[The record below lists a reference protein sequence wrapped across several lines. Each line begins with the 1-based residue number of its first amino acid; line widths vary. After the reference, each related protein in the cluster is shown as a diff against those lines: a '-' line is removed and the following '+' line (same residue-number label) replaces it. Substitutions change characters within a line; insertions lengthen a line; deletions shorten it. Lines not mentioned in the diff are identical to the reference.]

1 MTKTVTK
8 TPSTPPA
15 SPDRRAGIYEYDDEV
30 TSLLWY
36 STHSILDLPPGPL
49 ITAGRARDCDLV
61 IPGDD
66 VSKHHFRLHRRASGL
81 WVTDDASTNGLGYA
95 SAGPPGVALKP
106 SFNDKRDMGEGFPLK
121 PGMTLVVGAEPYRF
135 LALDAEMRKYHPT
148 LIEILGREDE
158 VRSASEAGETP
169 GPADL
174 ILAADGPGHLLITG
188 KVGCEHAELARIV
201 HKISKRR
208 RLPIVEIHEVPD
220 DRKRQNAILKDEAQR
235 GTLVLHLPKDPKRI
249 DPAFVSSMFSPSY
262 QIRVIVTARTP
273 KQARRALGHQHWRT
287 LMHAALCPMVR
298 RRAAIHRL
306 IDDRLAALGSVLRV
320 ADLTPHNQRALLVN
334 PWRDNLQAVRETA
347 RRLDAIV
354 RAEFSRTRAAAALGI
369 PHQTFSNWYGGTMR
383 MTKDLVPKER
393 AATLIAA
400 QLARAPGP

>member
-1 MTKTVTK
+1 VTKTATK

-15 SPDRRAGIYEYDDEV
+15 SPDRRAGIYEHDDEV
-30 TSLLWY
+30 ISLLWY

-66 VSKHHFRLHRRASGL
+66 VSKHHFLLHRRSSGL

-95 SAGPPGVALKP
+95 SSGPPGVALKP
-106 SFNDKRDMGEGFPLK
+106 SFNDKRDMGEGFPLT

-135 LALDAEMRKYHPT
+135 LALDAEMRKHHPT

-169 GPADL
+169 GPADF
-174 ILAADGPGHLLITG
+174 ILAANGPGHLLITG

-208 RLPIVEIHEVPD
+208 RLPIAEIHDVPE
-220 DRKRQNAILKDEAQR
+220 DRKRQNAILKEEAQR
-235 GTLVLHLPKDPKRI
+235 GTLVLHLPKDPKRL
-249 DPAFVSSMFSPSY
+249 DPAFVSAMFSPSY

-273 KQARRALGHQHWRT
+273 KQARRALGHQYWRT
-287 LMHAALCPMVR
+287 LMHAALCPMAR

-320 ADLTPHNQRALLVN
+320 ADLTPHNQQALLVN
-334 PWRDNLQAVRETA
+334 PWRDNLRGVRETA
-347 RRLDAIV
+347 VRLDAIV
-354 RAEFSRTRAAAALGI
+354 RAGFQRAVAAEALGI
-369 PHQTFSNWYGGTMR
+369 PAQTFYNWYGVTMR
-383 MTKDLVPKER
+383 LTKELVPKAR
-393 AATLIAA
+393 AAALIAA
-400 QLARAPGP
+400 QMAHPSGT